1 MAARE
6 PKVLVLACKVAFRS
20 TINEES
26 ISSFTNDYFEL
37 EDNQVNVSMV
47 DWFDQGNFE
56 EQIDNL
62 ITFARE
68 IKNKIKGDVLVY
80 VKGADDSVTT
90 GKYHITTKEWG
101 FSRCDINIT
110 VRQDKKEK
118 PKQLT
123 EEEKVALFR
132 EYWDSKHTAPA
143 KNEIYK
149 GFRIG
154 AFYTTAMKNEDL
166 IAALKDI
173 MQ

>member
-1 MAARE
+1 MASRE
-6 PKVLVLACKVAFRS
+6 PRILVLSCKVSFRS

-26 ISSFTNDYFEL
+26 ISSFANDYFEL
-37 EDNQVNVSMV
+37 DDNTVNISSV

-90 GKYHITTKEWG
+90 GKYHITSKEWG

-110 VRQDKKEK
+110 VRQGKKEK

-132 EYWDSKHTAPA
+132 EYWEAKHTAPA

-154 AFYTTAMKNEDL
+154 SFYTSAMKNEDL

>member
-1 MAARE
+1 MAIRGS
-6 PKVLVLACKVAFRS
+6 KVLVLACKVSFRS

-37 EDNQVNVSMV
+37 NDNMVNISMI

-62 ITFARE
+62 ITFSRE

-80 VKGADDSVTT
+80 VKGSDDSVMS
-90 GKYHITTKEWG
+90 GKYHITSKEWG
-101 FSRCDINIT
+101 FIRCDINIS

-132 EYWDSKHTAPA
+132 EYWDVKHTAPA

-154 AFYTTAMKNEDL
+154 AFYTSAMKNEDL
-166 IAALKDI
+166 IAALRDI